1 MYKILALQAL
11 NQALNMNLAKTIKI
25 SLWSLS
31 SILELCLRD
40 FYKSSVLFFS
50 FWSLGVKQLHLTGQQ
65 WEGGSLPGHWT
76 VGNLLG
82 PTMLVKV
89 CIKLQSKHSNMSG
102 DTGPCHRDFLEEM
115 DRSNT
120 AMYVQH

>member
-40 FYKSSVLFFS
+40 FYKSSVLFFLILES
-50 FWSLGVKQLHLTGQQ
+50 WRETVPH
-65 WEGGSLPGHWT
+65 HWT
-76 VGNLLG
+76 
-82 PTMLVKV
+82 TMRRGLSPRT
-89 CIKLQSKHSNMSG
+89 LNSG
-102 DTGPCHRDFLEEM
+102 EPLRTYHACKSMH
-115 DRSNT
+115 
-120 AMYVQH
+120 